1 MRGRDLGVDLG
12 RWRPGERARRYAA
25 TTVAVA
31 ALTAL
36 LVPLR
41 DYLSALNIGFLFLLL
56 VVLIAARWGWGP
68 ARFASVAANLSF
80 NYFFQ
85 EPLYQLNVRDFGNV
99 LELLVFLSVAAL
111 TSALL
116 ARARAGEAAARRREQ
131 EARVL
136 YELSR
141 LIITETDR
149 TAALSAIC
157 RRVRDTFG
165 AESCDVLLRDGTGL
179 TPTAWSGAAQQPL
192 GTADERQAA
201 ERALREARP
210 VSLGLQLRRG
220 GAPRIVGLRGR
231 RAPVVYLPMR
241 VGDEVIGVL
250 RVAGRVDARA
260 VTDDELRLL
269 QAFADQAALA
279 ADRARLLHEAAQ
291 AEALQEASRLKS
303 ALLAAVSHDLRTP
316 LAAIKASVSSLLQP
330 GMRWEPETQRE
341 LLAAVNEETD
351 RLTRL
356 VSDLLDLS
364 RIEGGALRPE
374 LDWYDVAELVETVV
388 ARMEP
393 VTGAHR
399 LEVEVASD
407 TGAARL
413 DYVQIGQV
421 IANLIENAAKYA
433 PVGTAI
439 RVGARR
445 LGGTIEVSVTD
456 QGPGIPPTERERVFE
471 KFYRAPHAGRAAGTG
486 LGLAICKGLV
496 EAHGGRIWVE
506 DAPTGGARFVFTLP
520 VPAPVP
526 VTEQEPVAAQ

>member
-1 MRGRDLGVDLG
+1 MRRLDVGFDLE
-12 RWRPGERARRYAA
+12 RWRLGERVPRYAA
-25 TTVAVA
+25 TTAAVA
-31 ALTAL
+31 ALTAF

-41 DYLSALNIGFLFLLL
+41 EHLSALNIGFLYLLL

-116 ARARAGEAAARRREQ
+116 ARARAGEAAARRRER

-165 AESCDVLLRDGTGL
+165 AESCDVLLREGESL
-179 TPTAWSGAAQQPL
+179 TPMAWSGAAQQPL

-201 ERALREARP
+201 NRALREARP
-210 VSLGLQLRRG
+210 VSLGPRPGR

-250 RVAGRVDARA
+250 RVAGRVEARSI
-260 VTDDELRLL
+260 TDDEMRLL

-291 AEALQEASRLKS
+291 AEALHEASRLKS

-330 GMRWEPETQRE
+330 DMHWDPDTQRE

-364 RIEGGALRPE
+364 RIEGGALRPD
-374 LDWYDVAELVETVV
+374 LDWYDVTELVETVV

-393 VTGAHR
+393 VARAHR
-399 LEVEVASD
+399 LEIDVAPD

-433 PVGTAI
+433 PAGTAI

-445 LGGTIEVSVTD
+445 LDGAIEVSVSD
-456 QGPGIPPTERERVFE
+456 QGPGIPLSERERVFD

-526 VTEQEPVAAQ
+526 IAGQEPVAAR

>member
-1 MRGRDLGVDLG
+1 MKRLAPRQLRDL
-12 RWRPGERARRYAA
+12 AIRYSLTTAA
-25 TTVAVA
+25 IA
-31 ALTAL
+31 ALTAV

-41 DYLSALNIGFLFLLL
+41 GHLSALNIGFLFLLL

-68 ARFASVAANLSF
+68 ARFASVAANISF

-85 EPLYQLNVRDFGNV
+85 EPLYRLDVNDLGNV

-116 ARARAGEAAARRREQ
+116 ARARAGEAAAHKREQ
-131 EARVL
+131 ETRVL

-141 LIITETDR
+141 VIITQTDR
-149 TAALSAIC
+149 TAVLSTIC
-157 RRVRDTFG
+157 RQVRDTFG
-165 AESCDVLLRDGTGL
+165 AEACDVFLREGEGL
-179 TPTAWSGAAQQPL
+179 VSVAWSGATQHL
-192 GTADERQAA
+192 LNTADDRQAA
-201 ERALREARP
+201 TRAMQEARP
-210 VSLGLQLRRG
+210 IALGGRPGHSR
-220 GAPRIVGLRGR
+220 PRIVGLRGR
-231 RAPVVYLPMR
+231 RTPAVYLPMR
-241 VGDEVIGVL
+241 VSDEVIGVL
-250 RVAGRVDARA
+250 RVAGHMAA
-260 VTDDELRLL
+260 HSITDDEMRLL

-303 ALLAAVSHDLRTP
+303 ALLATVSHDLRTP
-316 LAAIKASVSSLLQP
+316 LAAIKAAVSSLLQP
-330 GMRWEPETQRE
+330 DMRWDPATQRE
-341 LLAAVNEETD
+341 LLTAVNEETD

-388 ARMEP
+388 ARMEA
-393 VTGAHR
+393 VLSTHR
-399 LEVEVASD
+399 LEVDVAPE

-433 PVGTAI
+433 PAGTAI
-439 RVGARR
+439 RIAARR
-445 LGGTIEVSVTD
+445 VEGAIEVSVTD
-456 QGPGIPPTERERVFE
+456 QGPGIPPSERERVFE

-496 EAHGGRIWVE
+496 EAHGGHIWVE
-506 DAPTGGARFVFTLP
+506 DAPGGGARFAFTLP
-520 VPAPVP
+520 VPAPIP
-526 VTEQEPVAAQ
+526 IAGQEPVATP

>member
-1 MRGRDLGVDLG
+1 MRGRDLGVDRG
-12 RWRPGERARRYAA
+12 RWRPGERTRRYGTTAA
-25 TTVAVA
+25 AIA

-36 LVPLR
+36 LAPLR
-41 DYLSALNIGFLFLLL
+41 DHLSDLNIGFLYLLL

-68 ARFASVAANLSF
+68 ARFASVAANLAF

-85 EPLYQLNVRDFGNV
+85 EPLHQLDVRDLGNV

-116 ARARAGEAAARRREQ
+116 ARARAGEAAARRRER
-131 EARVL
+131 ETRVL

-149 TAALSAIC
+149 TAVLSTIC

-165 AESCDVLLRDGTGL
+165 AQSCDVLLRDGENL
-179 TPTAWSGAAQQPL
+179 TPVAWSGAAQQPL
-192 GTADERQAA
+192 DTADERQAA
-201 ERALREARP
+201 ERALHEARP
-210 VSLGLQLRRG
+210 VSLGGRPGRG
-220 GAPRIVGLRGR
+220 VPRIVGLRGR
-231 RAPVVYLPMR
+231 RAPIVYLPMR
-241 VGDEVIGVL
+241 VGGQTIGLL
-250 RVAGRVDARA
+250 RVTGRVDAQDI
-260 VTDDELRLL
+260 TDDEMRLL

-279 ADRARLLHEAAQ
+279 ADRTRLLHEAAQ

-316 LAAIKASVSSLLQP
+316 LAAIKASVSSLLEP
-330 GMRWEPETQRE
+330 GMYWEPDTQRE

-393 VTGAHR
+393 VARAHR
-399 LEVEVASD
+399 LEVDVAPD

-433 PVGTAI
+433 PAGTAI
-439 RVGARR
+439 RVSARR
-445 LGGTIEVSVTD
+445 REGAIEISVTD
-456 QGPGIPPTERERVFE
+456 QGPGVPPSERERVFE
-471 KFYRAPHAGRAAGTG
+471 KFYRAPHAGRASGTG

-496 EAHGGRIWVE
+496 EAHGGHIWVE
-506 DAPTGGARFVFTLP
+506 DVPTGGARFVFTLP

-526 VTEQEPVAAQ
+526 ITEQEPTTAR